1 MHTYITLGRPSY
13 ISGLEGRR
21 VSATTALRFDQAAWV
36 GWLGGGGLAFGLAD
50 QKEGNSDPLGGLGK
64 VRVACI
70 GRRERRFG
78 TFVFS
83 DGLYLEG
90 SAGDGR
96 TEPRNTFEKEKL

>member
-1 MHTYITLGRPSY
+1 MHIYVMTHIYIHAYIHYITAALVHLWPRGEEGLGHHGAPVRPS
-13 ISGLEGRR
+13 GLGGL
-21 VSATTALRFDQAAWV
+21 A
-36 GWLGGGGLAFGLAD
+36 GGGLAFGLAD

-64 VRVACI
+64 VRMACI

-90 SAGDGR
+90 NGY
-96 TEPRNTFEKEKL
+96 

>member
-21 VSATTALRFDQAAWV
+21 VSATTALRFDQAAW
-36 GWLGGGGLAFGLAD
+36 LGGLAFGLAD

-90 SAGDGR
+90 NGY
-96 TEPRNTFEKEKL
+96 